1 MRLIVSKHMHLFKVM
16 LREATGWLQRILD
29 EPWIATRPIIVVT
42 KLNCLLRATCKGAH
56 HREPEA
62 FIRLDCTV
70 LQDRHLQPI
79 GLMNVS
85 K

>member
-1 MRLIVSKHMHLFKVM
+1 MRLIVSKNMHLFKVM

-42 KLNCLLRATCKGAH
+42 KLNCRLRATCKDAH
-56 HREPEA
+56 HQEPEA
-62 FIRLDCTV
+62 FIRLDCAV

-79 GLMNVS
+79 GLMNAS

>member
-16 LREATGWLQRILD
+16 LWEATGCPQRILD
-29 EPWIATRPIIVVT
+29 EPWIATRPIIVVI
-42 KLNCLLRATCKGAH
+42 KLNCRLRATCKGAH

-62 FIRLDCTV
+62 FMRLDCPV

>member
-1 MRLIVSKHMHLFKVM
+1 MRLIVSKNLHLFKVM
-16 LREATGWLQRILD
+16 LREATGWLQRILV

-42 KLNCLLRATCKGAH
+42 KLNCPLRATCKGAH
-56 HREPEA
+56 HRELEA
-62 FIRLDCTV
+62 FMRLDRAV
-70 LQDRHLQPI
+70 LQDRHLHPI